1 MADPFSQIEA
11 GVEQGL
17 AELFDNASVVAVL
30 GRRGGDELF
39 EAGRRA
45 VQLAVS
51 PIVWSERLGPML
63 DTAQVCKWLGVTR
76 QAVAKAVDTG
86 RLMALPA
93 GKYRRFPAW
102 QFSFA
107 NKTAIRG
114 EVAELLAAFRE
125 VYPDIRPLQIASWAM
140 TAQPELAGSTPA
152 AWLTEAGAVE
162 PLLDAARR
170 TAVALA
176 Q

>member
-11 GVEQGL
+11 GLKQGL
-17 AELFDNASVVAVL
+17 AEMFDNQSVVAVL
-30 GRRGGDELF
+30 DRRGEEELF

-51 PIVWSERLGPML
+51 PILWSERLGPML
-63 DTAQVCKWLGVTR
+63 GTAQVCERLGITR
-76 QAVAKAVDTG
+76 QAVAKAVDSR
-86 RLMALPA
+86 RLLALPA
-93 GKYRRFPAW
+93 GKSRQFPAW
-102 QFSFA
+102 QFIFA
-107 NKTAIRG
+107 DKTAIRG
-114 EVAELLAAFRE
+114 EVADLLAAFRE

-140 TAQPELAGSTPA
+140 TPQPELNASTPS
-152 AWLTEAGAVE
+152 AWLAGARELE

-170 TAVALA
+170 TAAALA